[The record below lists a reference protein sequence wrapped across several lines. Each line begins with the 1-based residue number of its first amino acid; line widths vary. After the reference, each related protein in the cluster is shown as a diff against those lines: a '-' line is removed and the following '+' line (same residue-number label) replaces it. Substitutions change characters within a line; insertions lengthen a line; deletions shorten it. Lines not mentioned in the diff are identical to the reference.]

1 MSTPLHKKRT
11 GADKAPQANTCD
23 DQKRQNL
30 DERDHARAGVSE
42 LLQGFDLFVEP
53 LGEIERLEVEGQKKA
68 SGFAHHGGLSRPVTK
83 MAITLA
89 RLNFARQEAA
99 AGQ

>member
-1 MSTPLHKKRT
+1 MTKSGK
-11 GADKAPQANTCD
+11 
-23 DQKRQNL
+23 NL

-42 LLQGFDLFVEP
+42 LLQRFDLFVEP
-53 LGEIERLEVEGQKKA
+53 LGEIERLKVEGQKKA

-89 RLNFARQEAA
+89 RPKFARQEAQPQGSSKIPIMVK
-99 AGQ
+99 AGGIR

>member
-30 DERDHARAGVSE
+30 DERDNARAGVSE

-53 LGEIERLEVEGQKKA
+53 LGEIERLEVEGQEKA
-68 SGFAHHGGLSRPVTK
+68 SGFAHHDGLSRPVTK
-83 MAITLA
+83 MASP
-89 RLNFARQEAA
+89 
-99 AGQ
+99 